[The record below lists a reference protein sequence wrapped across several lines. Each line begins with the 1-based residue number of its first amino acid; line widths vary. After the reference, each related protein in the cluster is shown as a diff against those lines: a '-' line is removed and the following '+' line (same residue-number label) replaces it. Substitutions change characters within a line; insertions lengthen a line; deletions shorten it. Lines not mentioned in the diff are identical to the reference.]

1 MVIEFSRH
9 LPFMKHLGVRLESVG
24 GGRATVA
31 LDVRPEH
38 HNSHGIPHGGILLTL
53 LDTAMAQAG
62 RSVARDLGDEPT
74 GVITIEMKSTFLQP
88 AGSDRVFAHGNCI
101 HHTKSLAF
109 CEAEVQDEHGKV
121 LARASGTFKYV
132 RRRMRHDHDPDAKA
146 RTTSASPPTTEEN
159 DR

>member
-1 MVIEFSRH
+1 MAIEFSRH

-31 LDVRPEH
+31 IDVQPDH
-38 HNSHGIPHGGILLTL
+38 HNSHGIPHGGVLLTL

-62 RSVARDLGDEPT
+62 RSMARDEGDEPT

-88 AGSDRVFAHGNCI
+88 AASDKLFAHGHCI

-109 CEAEVQDEHGKV
+109 CEAEIQDDTGRV

-132 RRRMRHDHDPDAKA
+132 RRRMRHDHDPDRKPQE
-146 RTTSASPPTTEEN
+146 TS
-159 DR
+159 R